1 MNLSGE
7 RRRRIMD
14 ERLIMLSEKIRDL
27 RGISEE
33 ILTIGGDIPA
43 LTKNMK
49 KILANIKM
57 LELNFSDLVELER
70 KE

>member
-33 ILTIGGDIPA
+33 ILRIGGDIPA